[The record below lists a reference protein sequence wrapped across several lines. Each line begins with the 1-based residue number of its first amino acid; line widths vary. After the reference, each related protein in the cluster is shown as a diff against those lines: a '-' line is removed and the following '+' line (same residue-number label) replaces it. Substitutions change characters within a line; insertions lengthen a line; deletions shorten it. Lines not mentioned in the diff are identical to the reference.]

1 MNVLILTDFS
11 ETSENAG
18 RYAADFLKKTSA
30 NFYLLNIHN
39 FNFNKSAGNNIE
51 NELVNILDKL
61 QEGAQSLEGYSN
73 NKKHKFHTILSSES
87 LISAVRKA
95 LVEKKIDLIFIG
107 AASQDEHLHP
117 ILGDHAYD
125 VVRKIKCNII
135 AVPSGCTYSNP
146 RKAVFPVDDS
156 IFPSEDQQKILNNL
170 DYLNSLDFKILEIRD
185 GEMENPFRVSDSEI
199 HTKPVPFTKAL
210 FKDIQKHY
218 DMIFVI
224 GKNLSVCD
232 RLLHTEHGFSANMDV
247 EIPIFVYHG

>member
-11 ETSENAG
+11 EASENAG

-39 FNFNKSAGNNIE
+39 FNFNRSASNYLE
-51 NELVNILDKL
+51 NELVAILDELQVGAKKL
-61 QEGAQSLEGYSN
+61 KEYSK
-73 NKKHKFHTILSSES
+73 NKKHKFNTILSSES
-87 LISAVRKA
+87 LISGVRKA
-95 LVEKKIDLIFIG
+95 LIEKKIDLIFIG
-107 AASQDEHLHP
+107 AASQDEHSHP

-135 AVPSGCTYSNP
+135 AVPAGCSYANP
-146 RKAVFPVDDS
+146 KKAVFPVDDS
-156 IFPSEDQQKILNNL
+156 ILRAEDQQEILNNL

-185 GEMENPFRVSDSEI
+185 GEMENPFKISDGEL
-199 HTKPVPFTKAL
+199 HKKPVPFTKDL

-224 GKNLSVCD
+224 GKNLSICD
-232 RLLHTEHGFSANMDV
+232 RLLHTEHGFSANMDI